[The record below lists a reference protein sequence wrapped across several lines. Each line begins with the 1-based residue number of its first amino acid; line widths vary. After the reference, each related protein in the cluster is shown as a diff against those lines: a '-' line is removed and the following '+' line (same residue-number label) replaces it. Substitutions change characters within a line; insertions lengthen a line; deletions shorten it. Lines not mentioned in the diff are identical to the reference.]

1 MRLTNSIIGM
11 TVLVVVACSLSAS
24 LASASAI
31 PVPQL
36 TGNVVAQ
43 VYGYD
48 PTHLSSSLTICG
60 GSCLGG
66 FTGLPKIHAPAP
78 PCYLIP
84 GTHCGWTWS
93 GSMNGEHI
101 GFLVEVGIEALTFDG
116 VVTGTYSGGG
126 TASFYGP
133 LEFSDNET
141 EQITFFGK
149 WTKGFGGGGPTGL
162 YSVGSLTGLYGTHR
176 LSMGS
181 GRYLWRSL
189 YRFNKDVLFK
199 DVLFC
204 NS

>member
-1 MRLTNSIIGM
+1 
-11 TVLVVVACSLSAS
+11 
-24 LASASAI
+24 
-31 PVPQL
+31 
-36 TGNVVAQ
+36 
-43 VYGYD
+43 
-48 PTHLSSSLTICG
+48 
-60 GSCLGG
+60 
-66 FTGLPKIHAPAP
+66 
-78 PCYLIP
+78 
-84 GTHCGWTWS
+84 
-93 GSMNGEHI
+93 MNGEHI